1 MAHLGLIIAASEI
14 ITKAGHRSPAT
25 KIMHKRAHQFMVWL
39 QRLPRPFIVVLTIA
53 LFAVI
58 VGLDY
63 ACGTFLS
70 LSLLYCLPISLAA
83 WRLGRNA
90 GVTMSI
96 CAALALIVLN
106 PREVGAHPAALI
118 MLWNFLIVASLFS
131 LIAVLFVEITRLL
144 QKERSLA
151 RTDFL
156 TGTSNRMSFMNE
168 VDQEILRA
176 LRHGQSISL
185 VYIDLDEFK
194 AINDRLGHREG
205 DRLLQAVGQTLL
217 QTVRGIDSV
226 ARLGGDEFVV
236 LLPNA
241 DSEAAAIV
249 APRLRQALLARMR
262 QELWPVTFS
271 MGVLT
276 CPIPPGSAEQLIH
289 RADEL
294 MYRAKQGGKDR
305 LVYSLQ
311 SA

>member
-1 MAHLGLIIAASEI
+1 MVIRPEI
-14 ITKAGHRSPAT
+14 MNTRLH
-25 KIMHKRAHQFMVWL
+25 HFMDWL
-39 QRLPRPFIVVLTIA
+39 QRLPRPFMLVLTLM
-53 LFAVI
+53 LFAAVG
-58 VGLDY
+58 GLDY
-63 ACGTFLS
+63 ASGTYIS
-70 LSLLYCLPISLAA
+70 LSILYCLPVSLAA

-90 GVTMSI
+90 GIAMGVLS
-96 CAALALIVLN
+96 AVALVLLN
-106 PREVGAHPAALI
+106 PRSEPVGAPSLI
-118 MLWNFLIVASLFS
+118 MLWNFLIVSCLFG
-131 LIAVLFVEITRLL
+131 LIALLVSRITELL
-144 QKERSLA
+144 QKERMLA

-156 TGTSNRMSFMNE
+156 TGVCNRLAFMKE

-176 LRHGQSISL
+176 LRHGQSLSL
-185 VYIDLDEFK
+185 IYIDLDDFK
-194 AINDRLGHREG
+194 VVNDRLGHHEG
-205 DRLLQAVGQTLL
+205 DRLLQAVGRALL

-241 DSEAAAIV
+241 NSDAAAIV
-249 APRLRQALLARMR
+249 APRLRQALLTRMR
-262 QELWPVTFS
+262 EDLWPVTFS
-271 MGVLT
+271 IGVLT

>member
-1 MAHLGLIIAASEI
+1 MN
-14 ITKAGHRSPAT
+14 
-25 KIMHKRAHQFMVWL
+25 KRLHHSMGWL
-39 QRLPRPFIVVLTIA
+39 QRLPRPFILVLTVA
-53 LFAVI
+53 LFAAI
-58 VGLDY
+58 AGLDY
-63 ACGTFLS
+63 ISGTFLS
-70 LSLLYCLPISLAA
+70 LSLLYCLPVSLAA

-90 GVTMSI
+90 GLTTGVFGAI
-96 CAALALIVLN
+96 ALVILN
-106 PREVGAHPAALI
+106 PRDVRADAETVV
-118 MLWNFLIVASLFS
+118 MVWNFIIVACLFA
-131 LIAVLFVEITRLL
+131 LVAVLVFEITRLL
-144 QKERSLA
+144 EKERTLA

-156 TGTSNRMSFMNE
+156 TGARNRMAFMNE
-168 VDQEILRA
+168 MDQEILRA
-176 LRHGQSISL
+176 LRHGQALSL
-185 VYIDLDEFK
+185 IYIDLDEFK
-194 AINDRLGHREG
+194 SVNDRLGHREG

-217 QTVRGIDSV
+217 ETVRGIDSV

-249 APRLRQALLARMR
+249 GPRLRQALLNRMR
-262 QELWPVTFS
+262 EDLWPVTFS
-271 MGVLT
+271 IGVLT

>member
-1 MAHLGLIIAASEI
+1 MRPPENVMNKGLGRLM
-14 ITKAGHRSPAT
+14 G
-25 KIMHKRAHQFMVWL
+25 WL
-39 QRLPRPFIVVLTIA
+39 QRLPRPLIFVLTI
-53 LFAVI
+53 VI
-58 VGLDY
+58 FLTVAGLDY
-63 ACGTFLS
+63 ASGTLFS
-70 LSLLYCLPISLAA
+70 LSLMYCLPISIAA

-90 GVTMSI
+90 GLIASVCSAI
-96 CAALALIVLN
+96 ALIILN
-106 PREVGAHPAALI
+106 PKQVFTDAATLV
-118 MLWNFLIVASLFS
+118 MLWNFVVVACLFS
-131 LIAVLFVEITRLL
+131 LVAVLVAEVTRLL
-144 QKERSLA
+144 EKERMLA

-156 TGTSNRMSFMNE
+156 TGTHNRMAFMLE

-176 LRHGQSISL
+176 LRHGQSLSL
-185 VYIDLDEFK
+185 IYIDLDEFK
-194 AINDRLGHREG
+194 AVNDRLGHREG

-217 QTVRGIDSV
+217 EAVRGIDCV

-249 APRLRQALLARMR
+249 GPRLREILLLRMR
-262 QELWPVTFS
+262 QDLWPVTFS
-271 MGVLT
+271 IGVLT
-276 CPIPPGSAEQLIH
+276 CPIPPSSAEQLIH